1 MRRFLIASKKYS
13 GQVEVLYVADLLQ
26 RIDFAGAELTAQ
38 QRVAFKAMLP
48 VEFAAFEPAMVV
60 AGATVVEEAYRVSF
74 DDYWKL
80 VKKKVN
86 RKRCEQVWGKMNQ
99 VDQVL
104 AVNAL
109 PKYYKYLQKNNR
121 MEADPETYLK
131 NAYYETQ
138 WDKV

>member
-1 MRRFLIASKKYS
+1 MRRFLIASKKYT

-26 RIDFAGAELTAQ
+26 RIDFAGAELNAEQRTGLKKLVPTSFADFETVMTA
-38 QRVAFKAMLP
+38 L
-48 VEFAAFEPAMVV
+48 
-60 AGATVVEEAYRVSF
+60 GATVVEEAYRVTF
-74 DDYWKL
+74 EDYWRQ

-86 RKRCEQVWGKMNQ
+86 TKRARIIWDKLSQ

-104 AVNAL
+104 AVMAL

-121 MEADPETYLK
+121 LEADPETYLK
-131 NAYYETQ
+131 NGYYETQ